1 MFSSR
6 DLIFLIFHSRTIE
19 PLFRPLNARLMQR
32 DDYERQ
38 RDDKD
43 NAKSIRPREEI
54 DSFYLLTTVLYSF
67 YPTTTKESV

>member
-1 MFSSR
+1 M
-6 DLIFLIFHSRTIE
+6 
-19 PLFRPLNARLMQR
+19 RLMQR
-32 DDYERQ
+32 DDYEGQ

-67 YPTTTKESV
+67 YPTTTTESV